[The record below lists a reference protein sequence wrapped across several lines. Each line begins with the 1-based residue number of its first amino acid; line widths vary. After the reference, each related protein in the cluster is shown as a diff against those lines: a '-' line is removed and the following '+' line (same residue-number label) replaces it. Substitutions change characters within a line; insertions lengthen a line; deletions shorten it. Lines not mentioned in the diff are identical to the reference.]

1 MELSLQKLTRIDEKS
16 SFKGNYYGLVDIELY
31 GKFEGSL
38 RVKTLYIKKSGVFSG
53 YLTAENIEVQGKL
66 NANIQTENLHLKSTG
81 IVDGEV
87 FYRNIVIESGGLLK
101 SNMVQNI
108 SRMKVLKQLQKNI

>member
-1 MELSLQKLTRIDEKS
+1 MELSLQNLTRIDEKS
-16 SFKGNYYGLVDIELY
+16 SFIGNHSGLLDLELY

-38 RVKTLYIKKSGVFSG
+38 RVKNLYIKKSDVFSG
-53 YLTAENIEVQGKL
+53 YLTAQNIEVEGKL
-66 NANIQTENLHLKSTG
+66 SANIQTENLHLKSTG

-101 SNMVQNI
+101 SNMAQNI
-108 SRMKVLKQLQKNI
+108 SKMKVLKQLQKNL